1 MDHLITVISFT
12 YPHEAHLA
20 KGKLQSE
27 GVEVFIKDEMTAH
40 VNNFYSNAIGGV
52 KLQVRDDDVDTAHR
66 ILLESGYIQKLN
78 QKPNKLLNKLDKWT
92 SNWPLIGTLDV
103 ELRLLISVALV
114 LTALVVTIVLVA
126 LP

>member
-27 GVEVFIKDEMTAH
+27 GVEVFIKDEMTTQ

-52 KLQVRDDDVDTAHR
+52 KLQVRSADFDIAHS
-66 ILLESGYIQKLN
+66 ILIESGYIQEHA
-78 QKPNKLLNKLDKWT
+78 QKPNKLLIKLDRWT
-92 SNWPLIGTLDV
+92 SVWPLIGRLPI
-103 ELRLLISVALV
+103 ELRVLISVALL
-114 LTALVVTIVLVA
+114 LTVVVVTIVLMA

>member
-27 GVEVFIKDEMTAH
+27 GVEVFIKDEMTTQ

-52 KLQVRDDDVDTAHR
+52 KLQVRSANFEVAHR
-66 ILLESGYIQKLN
+66 ILIESGYIQE
-78 QKPNKLLNKLDKWT
+78 QVEKPNKLMIKLDKLT
-92 SNWPLIGTLDV
+92 SNWPLIGGLAV
-103 ELRLLISVALV
+103 ELRVLISVALV
-114 LTALVVTIVLVA
+114 LTVVVVTIVLVT